1 MIKMSKRKI
10 NIACFGNIYSLLVY
24 LLITNRTL
32 RKETLFI
39 LENLRMILP
48 YKAFTF
54 KGKHSYFL
62 EFFLVVIIFFAKLI
76 IKNNILI
83 YGQDHLLIGNKL
95 LLFKNFYLIEDGS
108 MSYSTILV
116 DYFAKRQGIKK
127 IIDTIF
133 QRKKMLGRDS
143 AVKKIYLTGLA
154 PIPEEIK
161 NKVEIINLKE
171 LWNKKSDVEKEEILN
186 IFGFDKN
193 IVNNI
198 KNRKY
203 ILYTQPLSEDEILL
217 ESEKIE
223 LYSKILEKY
232 DKNYVVLKKH
242 PREKTD
248 YKKIFPDIEVMDQV
262 FPAELLTL
270 LDIHFEKAITIFSTA
285 ALTDDKVQVDFYGTE
300 IHPKLFKRFGSQDK
314 IMKRNVFLNEEEKK

>member
-1 MIKMSKRKI
+1 MNLVIE
-10 NIACFGNIYSLLVY
+10 NTLYSLLIY
-24 LLITNRTL
+24 FLITRNISDSRIIFLDNIKLKKINNLYIVGKLSYKKNPFIYYL
-32 RKETLFI
+32 RVLKMNLYVFYHIIRYKDIRLYGNDDLNYLGFFKCKNFFVLEDGGVNYSYKKSSKNIKFI
-39 LENLRMILP
+39 LRDFMKLRNP
-48 YKAFTF
+48 
-54 KGKHSYFL
+54 
-62 EFFLVVIIFFAKLI
+62 
-76 IKNNILI
+76 
-83 YGQDHLLIGNKL
+83 
-95 LLFKNFYLIEDGS
+95 FYAPFG
-108 MSYSTILV
+108 YSE
-116 DYFAKRQGIKK
+116 K
-127 IIDTIF
+127 
-133 QRKKMLGRDS
+133 
-143 AVKKIYLTGLA
+143 VKKIYLTGLA

-161 NKVEIINLKE
+161 DKVEIINLKE